1 MLRPLNEQ
9 VVVVTGASSGIGR
22 ATAIEFGRRGAR
34 VVLAARNAEALAAA
48 AREVEA
54 ASGGGSNDDGG
65 RTLVVP
71 TDVADSA
78 QVSRLAEEA
87 SNCFGRIDTWVNNA
101 GVSEYATAEEASL
114 EEIERIVQVNLL
126 GTIYGVKAALP
137 HLRRAGGGAIINV
150 GSVLSDRAVPLQST
164 YCATKHAVKGFTEAV
179 RMELEHERAGVH
191 LTLIKPAVINT
202 PYYNHA
208 RTRMRVEPRAMFP
221 VYAPQLVAEA
231 IVHAAAHPVRD
242 IVVGDGGKFL
252 CVLQRISP
260 SLLDRFMLLNGAAFK
275 LQQRDEPPRPGD
287 NLFTPMNETGAIT
300 GEYTHRST
308 TFSPF
313 TRHLEPYPNR
323 KRLLLAAVALGAFAL
338 IRRRPSESNAR
349 ELNERGR
356 NKGRAR
362 KLKRDGRAK
371 INRTA
376 QIAREPAVRH

>member
-9 VVVVTGASSGIGR
+9 IVVLTGASSGIGR
-22 ATAIEFGRRGAR
+22 ATAIEFGRRGAS
-34 VVLAARNAEALAAA
+34 VVLAARNAEALQSA

-54 ASGGGSNDDGG
+54 AGG

-71 TDVADSA
+71 TDVADAA
-78 QVSRLAEEA
+78 QVFRLAEEA
-87 SNCFGRIDTWVNNA
+87 VNHFGRIDTWVNDA
-101 GVSEYATAEEASL
+101 AVSEYGTIEEISL

-126 GTIYGVKAALP
+126 GTIYGIKAALP
-137 HLRRAGGGAIINV
+137 HLRRTGGGAIINV

-179 RMELEHERAGVH
+179 RMELEHERVGVH

-221 VYAPQLVAEA
+221 VYEPTLVAEA
-231 IVHAAAHPVRD
+231 IVYAAGHPVRD

-260 SLLDRFMLLNGAAFK
+260 SLLDRFMLAGGAAFK

-287 NLFTPMNETGAIT
+287 NLFTPMAEAGATT
-300 GEYTHRST
+300 GEYAHRST
-308 TFSPF
+308 NFSPF

-323 KRLLLAAVALGAFAL
+323 KRLLLAAAAFGAFAL
-338 IRRRPSESNAR
+338 VRRRDKSND
-349 ELNERGR
+349 EGT
-356 NKGRAR
+356 NKGRGR
-362 KLKRDGRAK
+362 DLKRGVRAGT
-371 INRTA
+371 NRA
-376 QIAREPAVRH
+376 LIAREPPVRH

>member
-1 MLRPLNEQ
+1 MLRLLSEQ

-22 ATAIEFGRRGAR
+22 ATAIEFGRRGAS
-34 VVLAARNAEALAAA
+34 VVLAARNALALEAA

-54 ASGGGSNDDGG
+54 AGGGG

-71 TDVADSA
+71 TDVADAA
-78 QVSRLAEEA
+78 QVFQLAEEA
-87 SNCFGRIDTWVNNA
+87 VNHFGRIDTWVNNA
-101 GVSEYATAEEASL
+101 AVSEYGTIEEISL

-126 GTIYGVKAALP
+126 GTIYGMRAALP
-137 HLRRAGGGAIINV
+137 HLKRVGGGAIINV

-179 RMELEHERAGVH
+179 RMELEHEGTGIH

-208 RTRMRVEPRAMFP
+208 RTRMLVEPRAMFP
-221 VYAPQLVAEA
+221 VYEPLLVAEA
-231 IVHAAAHPVRD
+231 IIYAAAHPVRD

-260 SLLDRFMLLNGAAFK
+260 SLVDRVMLAGGAAFK
-275 LQQRDEPPRPGD
+275 AQQRDEPPRPGD
-287 NLFTPMNETGAIT
+287 NLFTPMDEAGTIT

-308 TFSPF
+308 NFSPF

-323 KRLLLAAVALGAFAL
+323 KRLLLAAAVFGAFAL
-338 IRRRPSESNAR
+338 VRRRGKSEGQGANSG
-349 ELNERGR
+349 RGR
-356 NKGRAR
+356 DSKRGVRA
-362 KLKRDGRAK
+362 GTNRALV
-371 INRTA
+371 
-376 QIAREPAVRH
+376 AREPAARH

>member
-22 ATAIEFGRRGAR
+22 ATAIEFGRRGAS

-48 AREVEA
+48 AGEVEA
-54 ASGGGSNDDGG
+54 AGGGGG
-65 RTLVVP
+65 RTLVVQ

-78 QVSRLAEEA
+78 QVFRLADEA
-87 SNCFGRIDTWVNNA
+87 VNRFGRIDTWVNNA
-101 GVSEYATAEEASL
+101 AVSEYGTVEEISL

-126 GTIYGVKAALP
+126 GTIYGIRAALP
-137 HLRRAGGGAIINV
+137 HLKRAGGGAIVNV

-179 RMELEHERAGVH
+179 RLELERERTGVH

-208 RTRMRVEPRAMFP
+208 RTRMGVEPRAMLP
-221 VYAPQLVAEA
+221 VYEPALVAEA
-231 IVHAAAHPVRD
+231 ILYAAAHPVRD
-242 IVVGDGGKFL
+242 IVVGDGGKVL
-252 CVLQRISP
+252 SVLQRISP
-260 SLLDRFMLLNGAAFK
+260 SLVDRLMLLGGAAFK

-287 NLFTPMNETGAIT
+287 NLFTPMDEAGAIK

-308 TFSPF
+308 NFSPF

-323 KRLLLAAVALGAFAL
+323 KRLLLAAAALGAFSL
-338 IRRRPSESNAR
+338 LQRRTERRPLRAG
-349 ELNERGR
+349 ER
-356 NKGRAR
+356 N
-362 KLKRDGRAK
+362 
-371 INRTA
+371 
-376 QIAREPAVRH
+376 PATRP

>member
-1 MLRPLNEQ
+1 MLRPLSEQ

-22 ATAIEFGRRGAR
+22 VTAIEFGRRGAS
-34 VVLAARNAEALAAA
+34 VVLAARNEEALQTAAA
-48 AREVEA
+48 EVEA
-54 ASGGGSNDDGG
+54 AGG
-65 RTLVVP
+65 RALVVP
-71 TDVADSA
+71 TDVAASE
-78 QVSRLAEEA
+78 QVFGLAEEA
-87 SNCFGRIDTWVNNA
+87 VNHFGRIDTWVNNA
-101 GVSEYATAEEASL
+101 GVSEYGTAEEASL
-114 EEIERIVQVNLL
+114 EEIERIVEVNLL

-137 HLRRAGGGAIINV
+137 HLKRGGGGAIINV

-179 RMELEHERAGVH
+179 RMELEYERAGVH

-208 RTRMRVEPRAMFP
+208 RSKMGVEPRAMSP
-221 VYAPQLVAEA
+221 VYEPGLVAEA
-231 IVHAAAHPVRD
+231 IIYAAEHPVRD

-260 SLLDRFMLLNGAAFK
+260 SLVDQFMLLGGAAFK

-300 GEYTHRST
+300 GEYGHRST

-323 KRLLLAAVALGAFAL
+323 KRLLLAAAVALGAFAL
-338 IRRRPSESNAR
+338 
-349 ELNERGR
+349 RGR
-356 NKGRAR
+356 RTPQNNHGKTKNTRREKSRSKQNEAGAAR
-362 KLKRDGRAK
+362 QNNPLVALRPGSSSLRLG
-371 INRTA
+371 
-376 QIAREPAVRH
+376 